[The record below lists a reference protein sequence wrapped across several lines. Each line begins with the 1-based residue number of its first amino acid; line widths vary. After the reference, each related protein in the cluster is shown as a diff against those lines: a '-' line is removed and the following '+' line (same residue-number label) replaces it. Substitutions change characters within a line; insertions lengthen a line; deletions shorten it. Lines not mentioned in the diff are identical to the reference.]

1 MRTLPRNS
9 KRNQQMPRA
18 GSSEPAQDFNQLLAD
33 IQLANQ
39 IQIPLWV
46 MLANVIQERSSLTDH
61 PKQTASA
68 RIIADSTTHVL
79 RHSIDSFRQH
89 GNLHIGRSIV
99 TLMCAELSDNFVF
112 SFFCN
117 GHVKRNSHLLKN
129 DDLRISGRP
138 RFFGWDD
145 ECYRLFQVLQRQF
158 IPRLG

>member
-1 MRTLPRNS
+1 
-9 KRNQQMPRA
+9 MPRA

-46 MLANVIQERSSLTDH
+46 MLANVIQKRSSLANH

-68 RIIADSTTHVL
+68 RIITDGTTHVL
-79 RHSIDSFRQH
+79 SHSIDSFRQH
-89 GNLHIGRSIV
+89 RNLHIGRSIV
-99 TLMCAELSDNFVF
+99 TIMGAKLSDNFLF
-112 SFFCN
+112 SIFCN

-129 DDLRISGRP
+129 NDLRISGRP

-145 ECYRLFQVLQRQF
+145 KCYRLFQVLQRQF
-158 IPRLG
+158 ISMLG